1 MNIPDKSSNS
11 YEDNRSNPFTVFE
24 NSLYKALADKQDLD
38 SKKKLIPLQL
48 EVSVEEL
55 IATLTLTAK
64 KLALLGIF
72 VEINELIEYLRVGTM
87 PNNTVGLLEQLDTMI
102 TSATD
107 ETTKSVLQLTKLK
120 VTGLVLA

>member
-1 MNIPDKSSNS
+1 MNIFDKPNNS
-11 YEDNRSNPFTVFE
+11 YDNRSNPFTVFE